1 MRSGFFHIW
10 AGIRWLLLMF
20 VAATSVQAPAIARL
34 AEPVKPIRVWE
45 GRASW
50 YGPRFHGRITANGET
65 YDMFGPTAAHRT
77 LPMGSIVRV
86 VNLRTGK
93 GRIVRIN
100 DRGPFLDGREIDVS
114 YHVAQSLGFTEQG
127 LARVRIEL
135 LEVPQRRWP
144 QRALAD

>member
-1 MRSGFFHIW
+1 MEKMGRAALVNPI
-10 AGIRWLLLMF
+10 AGGDMTARLGRI
-20 VAATSVQAPAIARL
+20 TARL
-34 AEPVKPIRVWE
+34 AEPVKPVRVWE

-86 VNLRTGK
+86 VNVRTGK

-100 DRGPFLDGREIDVS
+100 DRGPFIDGREIDVS
-114 YHVAQSLGFTEQG
+114 YHVAQSLGFAEQG
-127 LARVRIEL
+127 LAKVRIEL
-135 LEVPQRRWP
+135 LEVPRRRWP
-144 QRALAD
+144 ARAAAD